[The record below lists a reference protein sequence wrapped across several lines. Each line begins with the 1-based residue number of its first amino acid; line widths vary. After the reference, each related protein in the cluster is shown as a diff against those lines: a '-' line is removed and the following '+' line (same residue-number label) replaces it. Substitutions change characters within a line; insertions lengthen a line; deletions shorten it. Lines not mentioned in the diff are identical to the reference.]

1 MSMWQ
6 SHYLSFEIWDKW
18 DQNNTILFCEWT
30 TDIFSLEKLNFFKR
44 KHLSWVYQE
53 GRPEKVAWSKI
64 VSLLV
69 FPSSC
74 ATAFYRRP
82 NLFGH
87 HDALIYFLEIISL
100 ILFEDYSNMGLKWY
114 NNFFLSFLMVNLE
127 ALSSTTIRS
136 RVKKQT
142 SMLVIWIWFS
152 PCYSYLLQL
161 SISRCSKFR
170 LRGLIIK
177 ENFEKETKVLFG
189 QLLWEGSNK
198 RQQWRVCLRCFSLHS
213 LCWSKFIRRVYSR
226 WRWIHPT
233 VA

>member
-1 MSMWQ
+1 MRSET
-6 SHYLSFEIWDKW
+6 SEIKTIQYYFFKW
-18 DQNNTILFCEWT
+18 TM
-30 TDIFSLEKLNFFKR
+30 DIFSLEKLKPEGFIFFKR

-53 GRPEKVAWSKI
+53 GRLEKVAWSTI

-69 FPSSC
+69 FLSSC

-152 PCYSYLLQL
+152 PCYSSLLQL
-161 SISRCSKFR
+161 SISRCSKIR
-170 LRGLIIK
+170 LRVTGLIIK

-189 QLLWEGSNK
+189 QLL
-198 RQQWRVCLRCFSLHS
+198 
-213 LCWSKFIRRVYSR
+213 
-226 WRWIHPT
+226 
-233 VA
+233 